1 MIART
6 LTTAALLAST
16 FAAAAQADC
25 PAAPG
30 DLAAGLF
37 VTVEDGFDMIL
48 RRTDAGQV
56 ETNMFADDPQPSLAF
71 SRHGVM
77 TQRYHATDDAGAID
91 PGSYFTVTYDSHLG
105 QPDLAALAQSDA
117 AWFGTAI
124 QTAPSG
130 DTLAWGETLW
140 VSPHVEQVVM
150 GDCIFDMQLV
160 ERSNGMPGRPGD
172 VHRYAYLPALDVA
185 VFLDTQVLV
194 DRYADLPELPAVT
207 RFEMLGD
214 S

>member
-16 FAAAAQADC
+16 IAVAAQADC
-25 PAAPG
+25 PSAPG
-30 DLAAGLF
+30 DLADGLR

-48 RRTDAGQV
+48 RRTDAGLI
-56 ETNMFADDPQPSLAF
+56 EANMFADEAQPSLVF
-71 SRHGVM
+71 SRLGVL
-77 TQRYHATDDAGAID
+77 TQRYHSEDADGAIV
-91 PGSYFTVTYDSHLG
+91 PGTYFTVSYDSPFG
-105 QPDLAALAQSDA
+105 QPDLAALATAGGD
-117 AWFGTAI
+117 WFGIVT

-130 DTLAWGETLW
+130 ETIAWGETLW
-140 VSPHVEQVVM
+140 VSGVATEIAM
-150 GDCIFDMQLV
+150 GDCTYDMQLV
-160 ERSNGMPGRPGD
+160 QQSAGLPGRPGD
-172 VHRYAYLPALDVA
+172 VHRYAYLPALEVA
-185 VFLDTQVLV
+185 VYLDTQIVI

>member
-16 FAAAAQADC
+16 IAAAAQADC
-25 PAAPG
+25 PATPG
-30 DLAAGLF
+30 DLAAGLR

-48 RRTDAGQV
+48 RRTDAGQI
-56 ETNMFADDPQPSLAF
+56 EANMFADDAQPSLVF
-71 SRHGVM
+71 SSHGVM
-77 TQRYHATDDAGAID
+77 TQRYHSEDADGAIVPD
-91 PGSYFTVTYDSHLG
+91 SYFTVSYDSHLG
-105 QPDLAALAQSDA
+105 QPDLVSLATAGGD
-117 AWFGTAI
+117 WFGTAI

-130 DTLAWGETLW
+130 ETIVWGEALW
-140 VSPHVEQVVM
+140 VSGVTTEVAM
-150 GDCIFDMQLV
+150 GDCTYDMQLV
-160 ERSNGMPGRPGD
+160 ERSTGMPGRPGD
-172 VHRYAYLPALDVA
+172 VHRYAYLPALDAA
-185 VFLDTQVLV
+185 VYLDTQIVI

>member
-6 LTTAALLAST
+6 LSTAALLAST
-16 FAAAAQADC
+16 IAATAQADC
-25 PAAPG
+25 PAAPA
-30 DLAAGLF
+30 DLAAGIR
-37 VTVEDGFDMIL
+37 VTVEDGYDMIL
-48 RRTDAGQV
+48 RRTESGQV
-56 ETNMFADDPQPSLAF
+56 ETTYFPDWESSTVLYSP
-71 SRHGVM
+71 RGVM
-77 TQRYHATDDAGAID
+77 DQRYHTVDADGAAEPD
-91 PGSYFTVTYDSHLG
+91 SYFTVTYDSHMG

-124 QTAPSG
+124 QTAPTG
-130 DTLAWGETLW
+130 DSIAWGTTLW
-140 VSPHVEQVVM
+140 VASHTEQMVM
-150 GDCIFDMQLV
+150 GDCIVDMQLV
-160 ERSNGMPGRPGD
+160 ERSTGMPGRPGD
-172 VHRYAYLPALDVA
+172 VHRYAYLPALDLA